1 MAMTSAQAATFK
13 AAVVADAAL
22 AAFRTAGDAGAIA
35 AYYNAPGTGLVWRPS
50 ITVPELNTAIV
61 WSEFIAA
68 TVARQNG
75 YFALIQGGSVDATKA
90 NIQAGFSTIFAGSV
104 SLTNLTALAQRVP
117 TRYEQLFVVSGV
129 TPQFG
134 AAVSVAE
141 VGVALVP

>member
-1 MAMTSAQAATFK
+1 MALTTAQAATFK

-22 AAFRTAGDAGAIA
+22 ATFRTLGDAGSIA
-35 AYYNAPGTGLVWRPS
+35 TYYNAPGTGLVWRPA
-50 ITVPELNTAIV
+50 ITIPELNTAIV

-117 TRYEQLFVVSGV
+117 SRYEQLFAVSGV
-129 TPQFG
+129 TPLFG
-134 AAVSVAE
+134 VNVSIAE
-141 VGVALVP
+141 VGVALG